1 MLPSTS
7 PNTFYHIGIM
17 PSWILVQSYVQKHS
31 FLGEIFSPGSWWFVL
46 PFISM
51 HLWITFWG
59 TRLPQDTLLWLWVLS
74 YVQGLLFH
82 FFNQTQEHQKRLKK
96 TIPLWTIMQCFHK
109 RTSKSKAL
117 QWERRDLL
125 SRMQPKCGPNSVLL
139 LTPSCYFHQNAM
151 KSLES
156 TFCDKSAM
164 LLIMEGLLYNTISK
178 EMHALTL
185 VFNLI
190 DTSLSLFH
198 KFTATLLS

>member
-1 MLPSTS
+1 
-7 PNTFYHIGIM
+7 
-17 PSWILVQSYVQKHS
+17 
-31 FLGEIFSPGSWWFVL
+31 
-46 PFISM
+46 
-51 HLWITFWG
+51 
-59 TRLPQDTLLWLWVLS
+59 
-74 YVQGLLFH
+74 
-82 FFNQTQEHQKRLKK
+82 
-96 TIPLWTIMQCFHK
+96 
-109 RTSKSKAL
+109 
-117 QWERRDLL
+117 
-125 SRMQPKCGPNSVLL
+125 
-139 LTPSCYFHQNAM
+139 M

>member
-59 TRLPQDTLLWLWVLS
+59 TRLPQDTFLWLWVLS

-109 RTSKSKAL
+109 QNLAMRTSKSKAL

-125 SRMQPKCGPNSVLL
+125 SRMRPKCGVQTQFRPFAD
-139 LTPSCYFHQNAM
+139 Y
-151 KSLES
+151 KSLFS
-156 TFCDKSAM
+156 
-164 LLIMEGLLYNTISK
+164 SK
-178 EMHALTL
+178 LKAHFATK
-185 VFNLI
+185 VRCC
-190 DTSLSLFH
+190 LSWKDCYIIPFPQSCMSSPLF
-198 KFTATLLS
+198 SI